1 MAIQGQDYETIH
13 QMVGTTEFPSEL
25 VEEYDV
31 RIRMLVIAG
40 GGYSLGPIGCVDLCR
55 FVGLQSKT
63 AKKELHYID
72 WPLVKIDADIVVTEH
87 GVDRLGKY
95 RGSVQAGRIIVK
107 FADLDWLSEAVA
119 TNVRLAVTDDFL
131 PKVDTESP
139 SAIVAEMNSDKDCD
153 PSMKIRWSMVEVGT
167 PVETMAGDDV
177 IEYEYLGLAK
187 EKGCLAVQDKVTKHR
202 YVLDAADVFLKQAEP
217 VEV

>member
-72 WPLVKIDADIVVTEH
+72 WPLVKIDTDIVVTEH

-131 PKVDTESP
+131 PKIELEDLPVTAMD
-139 SAIVAEMNSDKDCD
+139 MNTDKDCD
-153 PSMKIRWSMVEVGT
+153 PSLKTKWSMIEPGT
-167 PVETMAGDDV
+167 IVETLAGDDV

-187 EKGCLAVQDKVTKHR
+187 EKGCLAVMDKQTRHR

-217 VEV
+217 IEA